1 MAFYFFLFTNH
12 EKYDKTTS
20 EKNLLKRRESILKIK
35 DLNELQTYANKIR
48 RGVIEAV
55 YAAKSGHPGGSL
67 SIAEILAV
75 LYFNQMNI
83 DENNPKARERDRLV
97 LSKGHTSPA
106 LYSALALRGFFST
119 KELTEFRNI
128 NSNLQGHPDMNKIPG
143 VDASTGSLGQGL
155 SIANGMA
162 LGSKMDSEGVRVYCI
177 CGDGE
182 IQEGQIWEA
191 AMASSHYKLDNLC
204 VIIENNNLQIDGK
217 VSDVMNIYPID
228 EKFKSFGF
236 ETINV
241 DGHNIKELIEAFELA
256 KKIKGKPTAI
266 IANTIKGK
274 GVSFMENEA
283 GWHGKAPNEEQY
295 KQAIKEL
302 GGVL

>member
-1 MAFYFFLFTNH
+1 M
-12 EKYDKTTS
+12 
-20 EKNLLKRRESILKIK
+20 KIK
-35 DLNELQTYANKIR
+35 DVNELQKYANRIR
-48 RGVIEAV
+48 QGVIKAV
-55 YAAKSGHPGGSL
+55 YSAKSGHPGGSL

-83 DENNPKARERDRLV
+83 DEKNPKAKERDRLV
-97 LSKGHTSPA
+97 LSKGHTAPA
-106 LYSALALRGFFST
+106 LYSALALRGFFDMD
-119 KELTEFRNI
+119 ELNHFRNI
-128 NSNLQGHPDMNKIPG
+128 NSILQGHPDMKNIPG

-162 LGSKMDSEGVRVYCI
+162 LGSKQDSEGVRVYCI

-191 AMASSHYKLDNLC
+191 AMTASHYKLDNLC
-204 VIIENNNLQIDGK
+204 LIIDNNNLQIDGK
-217 VSDVMNIYPID
+217 VNEVMSVYPID

-241 DGHNIKELIEAFELA
+241 DGHNIQELISAFEQA
-256 KKIKGKPTAI
+256 KKVKGKPTAI

-283 GWHGKAPNEEQY
+283 DWHGKAPNEEQY
-295 KQAIKEL
+295 KQAMQEL

>member
-1 MAFYFFLFTNH
+1 M
-12 EKYDKTTS
+12 
-20 EKNLLKRRESILKIK
+20 KIK
-35 DLNELQTYANKIR
+35 DVNELQKYANKIR
-48 RGVIEAV
+48 QGVVKAV
-55 YAAKSGHPGGSL
+55 YSAKSGHPGGSL

-83 DENNPKARERDRLV
+83 DEKNPKAKERDRLV
-97 LSKGHTSPA
+97 LSKGHTAPA
-106 LYSALALRGFFST
+106 LYSALALRGFFDMD
-119 KELTEFRNI
+119 ELNNFRNI
-128 NSNLQGHPDMNKIPG
+128 NSILQGHPDMKNIPG

-162 LGSKMDSEGVRVYCI
+162 LGSKQDSEGVRVYCI

-191 AMASSHYKLDNLC
+191 AMTASHYQLDNLC
-204 VIIENNNLQIDGK
+204 LIIDNNNLQIDGK
-217 VSDVMNIYPID
+217 VSEVMSVYPID

-241 DGHNIKELIEAFELA
+241 DGHNIQELISAFEQA
-256 KKIKGKPTAI
+256 KKVKGKPTAI

-283 GWHGKAPNEEQY
+283 DWHGKAPNEEQY
-295 KQAIKEL
+295 KQAMQEL

>member
-1 MAFYFFLFTNH
+1 M
-12 EKYDKTTS
+12 
-20 EKNLLKRRESILKIK
+20 KIK
-35 DLNELQTYANKIR
+35 DINELQTYANKIR
-48 RGVIEAV
+48 QGVIEAV
-55 YAAKSGHPGGSL
+55 YSAKSGHPGGSL

-83 DENNPKARERDRLV
+83 DEKNPKAKGRDRLV
-97 LSKGHTSPA
+97 LSKGHTAPA
-106 LYSALALRGFFST
+106 LYSTLALRGFFDIN
-119 KELTEFRNI
+119 ELKTLRNI
-128 NSNLQGHPDMNKIPG
+128 NSKLQGHPDMKNIPG

-162 LGSKMDSEGVRVYCI
+162 LASKQDSEGVRVYCI

-182 IQEGQIWEA
+182 IEEGQIWEA
-191 AMASSHYKLDNLC
+191 AMTSSHYKLDNLC
-204 VIIENNNLQIDGK
+204 LIVDNNNLQIDGA

-236 ETINV
+236 EVINV
-241 DGHNIKELIEAFELA
+241 DGHNIPELISAFEQA
-256 KKIKGKPTAI
+256 KKVKGKPTAI

-283 GWHGKAPNEEQY
+283 SWHGKAPNDEQY
-295 KQAIKEL
+295 KQAMLEL
-302 GGVL
+302 GGAD